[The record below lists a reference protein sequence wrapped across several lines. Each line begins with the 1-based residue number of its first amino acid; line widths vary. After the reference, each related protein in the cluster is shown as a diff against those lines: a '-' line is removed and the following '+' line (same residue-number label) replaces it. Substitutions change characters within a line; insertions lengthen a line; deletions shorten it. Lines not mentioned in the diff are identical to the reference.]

1 MVRLD
6 IRHFAWGITRWFL
19 VHGVLA
25 WVAAVGAALLLA
37 SLWLLVGSARHHAA
51 LEARLDSQSGP
62 AVATAARGEE
72 EPPLPFPAYAE
83 RFALTARTL
92 DALRIDETLPG
103 KIAFRY
109 DRDPDAGLVRQTAT
123 LDVTSRWQ
131 DLGALLDRAQ
141 TAIPTAYISRLQLSR
156 DSDTDPA
163 LGAEVQFTLV
173 FMDAP
178 QDGAE

>member
-1 MVRLD
+1 MGRLD
-6 IRHFAWGITRWFL
+6 IRRLAWGINRLFL

-25 WVAAVGAALLLA
+25 WVAAVGAATLLA

-51 LEARLDSQSGP
+51 LEARLGRYSGT
-62 AVATAARGEE
+62 AVAAAVRDEDE
-72 EPPLPFPAYAE
+72 RLPFPAYAE

-92 DALRIDETLPG
+92 EALRIDESQPG

-109 DRDPDAGLVRQTAT
+109 DRDPEAGLVRQTAT
-123 LDVTSRWQ
+123 LNLTSRWQ

-156 DSDTDPA
+156 DSEMDPA

-173 FMDAP
+173 FMDAT
-178 QDGAE
+178 QGSAE

>member
-1 MVRLD
+1 MGRLD
-6 IRHFAWGITRWFL
+6 LRHLAWAINRWFL

-37 SLWLLVGSARHHAA
+37 SLVLLVDSARRHAA
-51 LEARLDSQSGP
+51 LEARLERQSGP
-62 AVATAARGEE
+62 AVAMAARGED

-83 RFALTARTL
+83 RFELTAQTL
-92 DALRIDETLPG
+92 EALRIDESLPG

-109 DRDPDAGLVRQTAT
+109 DRDPEAGLVRQTAS
-123 LDVTSRWQ
+123 LNVTSRWQ

-163 LGAEVQFTLV
+163 LGGEVQFTLV
-173 FMDAP
+173 FMDVP
-178 QDGAE
+178 RESAE

>member
-1 MVRLD
+1 M
-6 IRHFAWGITRWFL
+6 
-19 VHGVLA
+19 
-25 WVAAVGAALLLA
+25 
-37 SLWLLVGSARHHAA
+37 
-51 LEARLDSQSGP
+51 
-62 AVATAARGEE
+62 ATAAWGED
-72 EPPLPFPAYAE
+72 EPPMPFPAYAE
-83 RFALTARTL
+83 RFELTAQTL
-92 DALRIDETLPG
+92 EALRIDESLPV

-123 LDVTSRWQ
+123 LNVTSRWQ

-156 DSDTDPA
+156 ESDTDPT

-178 QDGAE
+178 QGGAE